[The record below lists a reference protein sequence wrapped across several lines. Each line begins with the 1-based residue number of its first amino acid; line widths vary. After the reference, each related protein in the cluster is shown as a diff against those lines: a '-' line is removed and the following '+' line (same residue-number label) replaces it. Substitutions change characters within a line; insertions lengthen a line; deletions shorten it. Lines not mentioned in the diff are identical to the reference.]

1 MMEQFKDVN
10 RRKSKP
16 KEKLNIAMFGQKR
29 IPSREGGVEIVVEEL
44 CTRMVA
50 QGHNVT
56 CYNRGGHHVSG
67 SEYDSKRLKEYKGI
81 KLKTVPTIEKKGLA
95 AVSSSFFA
103 ALCCAFG
110 KYDVVHIH
118 AEGPAFFAWLPK
130 MFGKKVIV
138 TIHGLD
144 WQREKWKGGFGSKFI
159 HQGEKNAVKY
169 ADEIIVLSKG
179 VQDFTKQFT
188 NRFGSHVH
196 ILDWALHL
204 DEGTPH
210 IHERHVFDCEN
221 KYGEICP
228 QQEKALEELG
238 IALPKPDKPKGRN
251 NNRKQTFDAICRT
264 MFFDI
269 TRKYGLHLEEEPSY
283 GGRDYLEKQDY
294 ILFKQKEQMKN
305 QTEILDTL
313 TLKIEEV
320 EALIDEVSDIAYDKA
335 VEVVTDEVRVE
346 THKEDIR
353 LVEQSKAWVL
363 SPERK
368 ASQKERTYAASRL
381 DGVITKITKAMQTAV
396 KTIQTTLIKPEVKKV
411 NTEQIKKKARSSIL
425 DRLAKAKITAEQENR
440 ERWEHEGRTKLG
452 RNDMEL

>member
-1 MMEQFKDVN
+1 MERQFYEIHYTAFIENQNERNAKIRHTERN
-10 RRKSKP
+10 RSIPDLLSSRKTCPEETIYQLGTLDEHASAEDLLNIVTEFIDEFKSK
-16 KEKLNIAMFGQKR
+16 FG
-29 IPSREGGVEIVVEEL
+29 E
-44 CTRMVA
+44 
-50 QGHNVT
+50 
-56 CYNRGGHHVSG
+56 
-67 SEYDSKRLKEYKGI
+67 
-81 KLKTVPTIEKKGLA
+81 
-95 AVSSSFFA
+95 
-103 ALCCAFG
+103 
-110 KYDVVHIH
+110 
-118 AEGPAFFAWLPK
+118 
-130 MFGKKVIV
+130 
-138 TIHGLD
+138 
-144 WQREKWKGGFGSKFI
+144 
-159 HQGEKNAVKY
+159 
-169 ADEIIVLSKG
+169 
-179 VQDFTKQFT
+179 
-188 NRFGSHVH
+188 HVH
-196 ILDWALHL
+196 VLDWALHL

-264 MFFDI
+264 MLFDI

-368 ASQKERTYAASRL
+368 ASQKERTYAVSRL